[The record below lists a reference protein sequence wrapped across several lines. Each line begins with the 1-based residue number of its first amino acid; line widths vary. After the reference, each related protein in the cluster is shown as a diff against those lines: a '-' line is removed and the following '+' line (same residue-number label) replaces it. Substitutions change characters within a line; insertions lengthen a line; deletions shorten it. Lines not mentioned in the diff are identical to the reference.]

1 MKPVK
6 PIKLEE
12 FLASQ
17 TAYSRRKILDLLN
30 AGEVSVNGVPVTSL
44 SHPVQP
50 KTDQIKVGTVK
61 IEHEIPYM
69 YYKFNKPK
77 DVICTLHDPKGRRD
91 LMEFLRPFPQS
102 LTPVGRLD
110 RQTKGLL
117 LFTNDG
123 EFANRLMHP
132 RYGVSKLYTV
142 TLDQAPT
149 ARHLERLTEG
159 MMLEDGPIRFSSI
172 EIVDNKIL
180 KVSLKEGRNRIV
192 RRTFDHLGYTVE
204 KLKRIA
210 IGPILLGK
218 LAEGDMQPL
227 SSGELRT
234 LKTQLG
240 LTK

>member
-1 MKPVK
+1 
-6 PIKLEE
+6 
-12 FLASQ
+12 
-17 TAYSRRKILDLLN
+17 
-30 AGEVSVNGVPVTSL
+30 
-44 SHPVQP
+44 
-50 KTDQIKVGTVK
+50 
-61 IEHEIPYM
+61 
-69 YYKFNKPK
+69 
-77 DVICTLHDPKGRRD
+77 
-91 LMEFLRPFPQS
+91 
-102 LTPVGRLD
+102 
-110 RQTKGLL
+110 
-117 LFTNDG
+117 
-123 EFANRLMHP
+123 MHP